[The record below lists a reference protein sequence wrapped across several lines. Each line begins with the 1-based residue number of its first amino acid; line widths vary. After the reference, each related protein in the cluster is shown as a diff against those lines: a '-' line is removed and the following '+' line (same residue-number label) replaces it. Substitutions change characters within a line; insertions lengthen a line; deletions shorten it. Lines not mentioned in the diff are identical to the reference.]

1 VKLEKEPAVVP
12 VGKKEGEIVID
23 WFSVPVYGFPWYWKL
38 GGAVVTASVM
48 EAVADPVEFVAV
60 TVKFVSPKRTVGVPE
75 IMPELGLMVNPA
87 GKVGEIVIVAGV
99 PVNVVGIQL
108 LIA

>member
-1 VKLEKEPAVVP
+1 MKLEKELAVVP
-12 VGKKEGEIVID
+12 AGEKEGEIVID

-60 TVKFVSPKRTVGVPE
+60 TVKFVWPVKAVGVPE
-75 IMPELGLMVNPA
+75 IIP
-87 GKVGEIVIVAGV
+87 VG
-99 PVNVVGIQL
+99 
-108 LIA
+108 